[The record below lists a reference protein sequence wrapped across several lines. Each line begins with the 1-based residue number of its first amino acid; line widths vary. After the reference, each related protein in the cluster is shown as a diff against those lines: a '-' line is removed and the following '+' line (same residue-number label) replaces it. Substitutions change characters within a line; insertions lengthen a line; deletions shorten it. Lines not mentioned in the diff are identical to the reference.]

1 VDVESGGL
9 GFVPNLVE
17 RREFSYIH
25 PDTGRRRHPKFPDS
39 KGQVAAE
46 LAYLYARQ
54 GPVLIYCATTPW
66 AQSVAKELMQRVRL
80 AELTNEPTPHAFRHR
95 NTRSSAVAAEWLGS
109 DHEVVQMLDRGIAFH
124 HGRLP
129 EAVREAI
136 EHDIRR
142 RNLDVLVATS
152 TLAQGVNLPFRTVI
166 IHSARR
172 YDEERAGTTRL
183 PARDYWNIA
192 GRAGRAG
199 QETEGTVIH
208 IVAGWQ
214 DTQDYLYYEAR
225 RGSVEELESALLGI
239 LRDLIDDRISSEDAA
254 EKLDSDLLALL
265 VEEDSAILDA
275 DLLESTI
282 GSTLFAIQAAELD
295 LPTQRLVSV
304 IHSTVRSIAATVQDP
319 ARRRVYA
326 STGLSSRSCEAIRN
340 HIEENSAVISA
351 VLQGAESDRAVVLEN
366 LLDGIVR
373 LREMTSTTPDI
384 GGIEV
389 ALALWLDG
397 VSVSQ
402 MSDELDQDPSI
413 VTRFV
418 EDMYSYRLPWG
429 LAGYVRVAA
438 FLLGIEEIDVDV
450 VNLPSMVKYGV
461 PTPEAAWA
469 MTSGVAPRRAA
480 IELATRYMT
489 TEDESSAG
497 GFRRWLG
504 RLDPEVLDEE
514 FGLTGAAL
522 EATARAVFKSGP
534 NEFLKRLDVGRD
546 LFPLEVEIRPQR
558 RAIDRG
564 VIARLE
570 NESALQ
576 LSRDYD
582 SVVNRNAVAVLRTEA
597 NICFLPWAAAQAI
610 APELDA
616 GVELRGQV
624 VTIEGTPTDPIVRI
638 RIERVIA

>member
-1 VDVESGGL
+1 MSAVVPRKTLEQLAEWLGGSADSIAVTGWRPSIQRYAMLDWSNGRGTLRYSEADVESGGL

-17 RREFSYIH
+17 RRDSR
-25 PDTGRRRHPKFPDS
+25 TSTPKRAVGAP
-39 KGQVAAE
+39 KVPGQQGSGSRPSSPISMP
-46 LAYLYARQ
+46 RQ

-66 AQSVAKELMQRVRL
+66 AQSVAKELMQRGGWLNSR
-80 AELTNEPTPHAFRHR
+80 TNRHR
-95 NTRSSAVAAEWLGS
+95 TRSTSKHSLVCCCREWLGS

-192 GRAGRAG
+192 GRAGHAG

-214 DTQDYLYYEAR
+214 DAQDYLYYEAR

-239 LRDLIDDRISSEDAA
+239 LRDLIDNRISSEDAA

-319 ARRRVYA
+319 AASPCVRVYG
-326 STGLSSRSCEAIRN
+326 TVSRSCEAIRN
-340 HIEENSAVISA
+340 HIEENSAGISA

-373 LREMTSTTPDI
+373 LR
-384 GGIEV
+384 G
-389 ALALWLDG
+389 
-397 VSVSQ
+397 
-402 MSDELDQDPSI
+402 
-413 VTRFV
+413 
-418 EDMYSYRLPWG
+418 
-429 LAGYVRVAA
+429 
-438 FLLGIEEIDVDV
+438 
-450 VNLPSMVKYGV
+450 
-461 PTPEAAWA
+461 
-469 MTSGVAPRRAA
+469 
-480 IELATRYMT
+480 
-489 TEDESSAG
+489 
-497 GFRRWLG
+497 
-504 RLDPEVLDEE
+504 
-514 FGLTGAAL
+514 
-522 EATARAVFKSGP
+522 
-534 NEFLKRLDVGRD
+534 
-546 LFPLEVEIRPQR
+546 
-558 RAIDRG
+558 
-564 VIARLE
+564 
-570 NESALQ
+570 
-576 LSRDYD
+576 
-582 SVVNRNAVAVLRTEA
+582 
-597 NICFLPWAAAQAI
+597 
-610 APELDA
+610 
-616 GVELRGQV
+616 
-624 VTIEGTPTDPIVRI
+624 
-638 RIERVIA
+638 